1 MLNQGRP
8 TIEGRAKRSPNNEGR
23 WPGMGRA
30 RVRRVGEG
38 TEGGCLLM
46 LIDAVPVEARPHSGQ
61 RVSGANTA
69 VDWVGR
75 RTCSPGGDKT

>member
-8 TIEGRAKRSPNNEGR
+8 TIEGRAKWSPNNEWR

-38 TEGGCLLM
+38 TEGICLLILM
-46 LIDAVPVEARPHSGQ
+46 DAELVEARPHSGQ
-61 RVSGANTA
+61 RVSEANTA

-75 RTCSPGGDKT
+75 RTCSPGGDKP